1 MLLRSKKCKKI
12 QILMDLL
19 EINKAQATDIVGRYL
34 KSVKDIHAFLDFYFE
49 TLERENIVG
58 TTHEK
63 LRRVC
68 KRAEIEFKKR
78 FEDKEFFLEWLKN
91 KYKNSPFF
99 RLLESDFK
107 YSYVCYDGQGNLF
120 KRLAKSINML
130 VCLNNFGELTYE
142 DGEMLKNNEFKHAL
156 IDFIFKNQERI
167 GKDIYINTS
176 YKIKG
181 YTSLSHEEEYNNFK
195 KVQKKFFKENQEE
208 FQKKVKVKMA
218 FKNIS

>member
-1 MLLRSKKCKKI
+1 MQEKI

-58 TTHEK
+58 TTYEK

-78 FEDKEFFLEWLKN
+78 FEDKEIFLEWLKN

-195 KVQKKFFKENQEE
+195 KVQKKILRRIKKNFKRK
-208 FQKKVKVKMA
+208 QKSKWLLK
-218 FKNIS
+218 I

>member
-1 MLLRSKKCKKI
+1 
-12 QILMDLL
+12 MDLL

>member
-1 MLLRSKKCKKI
+1 MQEKI

-34 KSVKDIHAFLDFYFE
+34 KNAKDIHSFLDFYFE

-58 TTHEK
+58 TTYEK

-78 FEDKEFFLEWLKN
+78 FEDKEIFLEWLKN

-120 KRLAKSINML
+120 KLLAKSINML

-195 KVQKKFFKENQEE
+195 KVQKKILRRIKKNFKRK
-208 FQKKVKVKMA
+208 QKSKWLLK
-218 FKNIS
+218 I

>member
-1 MLLRSKKCKKI
+1 MQEKI

-78 FEDKEFFLEWLKN
+78 FEDKEIFLEWLKN

-120 KRLAKSINML
+120 KGLAKSINML

>member
-1 MLLRSKKCKKI
+1 
-12 QILMDLL
+12 
-19 EINKAQATDIVGRYL
+19 
-34 KSVKDIHAFLDFYFE
+34 
-49 TLERENIVG
+49 
-58 TTHEK
+58 
-63 LRRVC
+63 
-68 KRAEIEFKKR
+68 
-78 FEDKEFFLEWLKN
+78 
-91 KYKNSPFF
+91 
-99 RLLESDFK
+99 
-107 YSYVCYDGQGNLF
+107 
-120 KRLAKSINML
+120 ML

-142 DGEMLKNNEFKHAL
+142 DGEMLKNNEFKHTL

>member
-1 MLLRSKKCKKI
+1 MQEKI

-58 TTHEK
+58 TTYEK

-78 FEDKEFFLEWLKN
+78 FEDKEIFLEWLKN

-120 KRLAKSINML
+120 KRLAESINML

-167 GKDIYINTS
+167 GKDTHINTS

-181 YTSLSHEEEYNNFK
+181 YRCLSDEEEYSNFK
-195 KVQKKFFKENQEE
+195 NVQKKIFEENKEE

>member
-1 MLLRSKKCKKI
+1 MQEKI

-34 KSVKDIHAFLDFYFE
+34 QDAKDIHAFLYFYFE

-58 TTHEK
+58 TTYEK

-78 FEDKEFFLEWLKN
+78 FEDKEIFLEWLKN

-107 YSYVCYDGQGNLF
+107 Y
-120 KRLAKSINML
+120 
-130 VCLNNFGELTYE
+130 
-142 DGEMLKNNEFKHAL
+142 
-156 IDFIFKNQERI
+156 
-167 GKDIYINTS
+167 
-176 YKIKG
+176 
-181 YTSLSHEEEYNNFK
+181 
-195 KVQKKFFKENQEE
+195 
-208 FQKKVKVKMA
+208 
-218 FKNIS
+218 

>member
-1 MLLRSKKCKKI
+1 MQEKI

-58 TTHEK
+58 TTYEK

-78 FEDKEFFLEWLKN
+78 FEDKEIFLEWLCN
-91 KYKNSPFF
+91 KYKNQACF
-99 RLLESDFK
+99 RVFQGDFK
-107 YSYVCYDGQGNLF
+107 YSYLCYDGQGNLF

-181 YTSLSHEEEYNNFK
+181 YTSLSPEEEYNNFK
-195 KVQKKFFKENQEE
+195 KVQKKIFEENKEE

-218 FKNIS
+218 FKKIS

>member
-1 MLLRSKKCKKI
+1 MQEKI
-12 QILMDLL
+12 QILIDLL

-58 TTHEK
+58 TTYEK

-78 FEDKEFFLEWLKN
+78 FEDKEIFLEWLKN

-99 RLLESDFK
+99 RLLESDFE

>member
-1 MLLRSKKCKKI
+1 MQEKI

-58 TTHEK
+58 TTYEK

-78 FEDKEFFLEWLKN
+78 FEDKEIFLEWLKN

-120 KRLAKSINML
+120 KLLAKSINML

-195 KVQKKFFKENQEE
+195 KVQKKIFNENQEE
-208 FQKKVKVKMA
+208 FQKKAKVKMA

>member
-1 MLLRSKKCKKI
+1 
-12 QILMDLL
+12 
-19 EINKAQATDIVGRYL
+19 
-34 KSVKDIHAFLDFYFE
+34 
-49 TLERENIVG
+49 
-58 TTHEK
+58 
-63 LRRVC
+63 
-68 KRAEIEFKKR
+68 
-78 FEDKEFFLEWLKN
+78 
-91 KYKNSPFF
+91 
-99 RLLESDFK
+99 
-107 YSYVCYDGQGNLF
+107 
-120 KRLAKSINML
+120 
-130 VCLNNFGELTYE
+130 
-142 DGEMLKNNEFKHAL
+142 NNEFKHAL

>member
-1 MLLRSKKCKKI
+1 MQEKI
-12 QILMDLL
+12 QILIDLL

-34 KSVKDIHAFLDFYFE
+34 KSVDDIHSFLDFYFE

-58 TTHEK
+58 TTYEK

-78 FEDKEFFLEWLKN
+78 FEDKEIFLEWLCN
-91 KYKNSPFF
+91 KYKNQACF
-99 RLLESDFK
+99 RVFQGDFK

>member
-1 MLLRSKKCKKI
+1 MQEKI

-34 KSVKDIHAFLDFYFE
+34 QDVKDIHSFLDYYFE
-49 TLERENIVG
+49 TLEKEKIVG
-58 TTHEK
+58 TTYEK
-63 LRRVC
+63 LRLVC
-68 KRAEIEFKKR
+68 KKAEIEFKKR
-78 FEDKEFFLEWLKN
+78 FEDKEIFLEWLKN

-99 RLLESDFK
+99 RLFENDFK
-107 YSYVCYDGQGNLF
+107 YSYLCHDGQGNLC
-120 KRLAKSINML
+120 KKLAKSINML

-142 DGEMLKNNEFKHAL
+142 DGEALKNNEFKHAL

-167 GKDIYINTS
+167 GKNTYINTS

-181 YTSLSHEEEYNNFK
+181 YKFLSHEEEYSNFK
-195 KVQKKFFKENQEE
+195 NEQKKIFEENQEE

>member
-1 MLLRSKKCKKI
+1 MQEKI

-58 TTHEK
+58 TTYEK

-68 KRAEIEFKKR
+68 KMAEIEFKKR
-78 FEDKEFFLEWLKN
+78 FEDKEIFLEWLKN

-120 KRLAKSINML
+120 KQLAKSINML